1 MILEIM
7 KDMFTNKV
15 GMQQQFVVD
24 PLTYRMHLF
33 FRNSFSPEKDDFKYK
48 FLINIDKI
56 KVNLSKETI

>member
-1 MILEIM
+1 
-7 KDMFTNKV
+7 
-15 GMQQQFVVD
+15 MQQQFVVD